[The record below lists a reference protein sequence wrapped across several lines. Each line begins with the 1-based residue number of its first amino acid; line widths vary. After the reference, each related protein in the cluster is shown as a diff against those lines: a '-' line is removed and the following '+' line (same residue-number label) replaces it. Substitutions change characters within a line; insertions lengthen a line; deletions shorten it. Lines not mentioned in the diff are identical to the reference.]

1 MLEAGEFEEES
12 FLEGGR
18 ERGREGGERE
28 EGGRKG
34 GREGGREGKREGGR
48 EGGKEKER
56 GKGREGGIHAVRTL
70 VVYLVSLQVAQSLSY
85 SLLHGNHLTAQ
96 SAVILEERY
105 REGRMYRYM
114 CK

>member
-18 ERGREGGERE
+18 
-28 EGGRKG
+28 GGRG
-34 GREGGREGKREGGR
+34 GREGGRGE
-48 EGGKEKER
+48 
-56 GKGREGGIHAVRTL
+56 GREGGIHAVRTL
-70 VVYLVSLQVAQSLSY
+70 AVIFMYLVSLQVAQSLSY

-105 REGRMYRYM
+105 REGRMFILQKRERWGGIERGG
-114 CK
+114 KG

>member
-18 ERGREGGERE
+18 GG
-28 EGGRKG
+28 GG
-34 GREGGREGKREGGR
+34 
-48 EGGKEKER
+48 
-56 GKGREGGIHAVRTL
+56 GREGGIHAVRTL

>member
-18 ERGREGGERE
+18 GRG
-28 EGGRKG
+28 G
-34 GREGGREGKREGGR
+34 GREAGK
-48 EGGKEKER
+48 KKER
-56 GKGREGGIHAVRTL
+56 GKGREGGIHAVCTL